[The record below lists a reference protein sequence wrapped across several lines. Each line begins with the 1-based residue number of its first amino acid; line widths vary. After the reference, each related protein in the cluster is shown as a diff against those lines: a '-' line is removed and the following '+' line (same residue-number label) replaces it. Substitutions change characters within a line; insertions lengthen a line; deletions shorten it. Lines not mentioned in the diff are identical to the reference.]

1 MTSEISSKYFK
12 MFIKI
17 GLETFFE
24 TFKYSKW
31 FSICLV
37 FPNFKRFED
46 IFQRQI
52 MNKIKGFKWF

>member
-31 FSICLV
+31 FSIV
-37 FPNFKRFED
+37 V
-46 IFQRQI
+46 
-52 MNKIKGFKWF
+52 